1 MDSTRIS
8 RTTPQCKRATALL
21 GKNAATMT
29 ILMYLFRV
37 IKPMMSMKAK
47 AIVACTDAETTHHSW
62 LKFHVLVYKI
72 VIQNGVL
79 MVAMKTS
86 VSARF

>member
-1 MDSTRIS
+1 
-8 RTTPQCKRATALL
+8 
-21 GKNAATMT
+21 
-29 ILMYLFRV
+29 
-37 IKPMMSMKAK
+37 MSIKAK

-62 LKFHVLVYKI
+62 LKFHVLVYKV

-86 VSARF
+86 ASARFQMEMLLTVCISEYQLTT